1 LVKQQF
7 CTSGEKRNGRMN
19 TFKRQF
25 LLDLFKIVDLVMC
38 LVAFVAAM
46 VLSHLPLSLQGA
58 EDLVAMRFS
67 ILNFAGMLV
76 FLGVWHLIFRL
87 TGLYDSKRISTITR
101 EFGDLL
107 WGVMF
112 CCAVFLIADFFF
124 PLKLFNNRFV
134 PVFGSVL
141 FIILASSRVVLRLTL
156 RELRK
161 SGSNLRHVLIVGTD
175 KEAMAFAEKILKR
188 PDLGWN
194 LKGFVDDQWRGGAP
208 KEGRFR
214 IVADFAGFKAYLR
227 GNVIDEVIVCLP
239 SYRNQDEMRL
249 IVEACSEQGIL
260 VRSRIEHFRLEHAYT
275 KIEYLDSDILLT
287 YCTGHMRR
295 RMLFVK
301 KVYDYAGAFVL
312 TVVLSPLLFLIAL
325 AIKLTS
331 RGPVIFVQERLGFN
345 KRRFRLYKFRTMVP
359 GAEQQM
365 DELEQYNEMG
375 GAAFKIKNDPRMT
388 PVGRVLR
395 KFSLDELPQLWNV
408 LKGDMSLVGPRPLPE
423 RDFHGFD
430 TDWHRRRFSVKPG
443 LTCLWQVSG
452 RNRLTFD
459 EWMALDLRYID
470 NWSPLLDA
478 AILLKTVPAV
488 FIGHGAS

>member
-1 LVKQQF
+1 
-7 CTSGEKRNGRMN
+7 
-19 TFKRQF
+19 
-25 LLDLFKIVDLVMC
+25 
-38 LVAFVAAM
+38 
-46 VLSHLPLSLQGA
+46 
-58 EDLVAMRFS
+58 
-67 ILNFAGMLV
+67 
-76 FLGVWHLIFRL
+76 
-87 TGLYDSKRISTITR
+87 
-101 EFGDLL
+101 
-107 WGVMF
+107 
-112 CCAVFLIADFFF
+112 
-124 PLKLFNNRFV
+124 
-134 PVFGSVL
+134 
-141 FIILASSRVVLRLTL
+141 
-156 RELRK
+156 
-161 SGSNLRHVLIVGTD
+161 
-175 KEAMAFAEKILKR
+175 
-188 PDLGWN
+188 
-194 LKGFVDDQWRGGAP
+194 
-208 KEGRFR
+208 
-214 IVADFAGFKAYLR
+214 
-227 GNVIDEVIVCLP
+227 
-239 SYRNQDEMRL
+239 
-249 IVEACSEQGIL
+249 
-260 VRSRIEHFRLEHAYT
+260 
-275 KIEYLDSDILLT
+275 
-287 YCTGHMRR
+287 
-295 RMLFVK
+295 MLFVK